1 MRSQRGSGYQFGFNP
16 PPQASKDVTRTRDA
30 AEAVADRARYE
41 ANQAAERERE
51 MIYREQ
57 LARALY
63 ERDAI
68 RAGYGR
74 HLNF

>member
-41 ANQAAERERE
+41 ANQAAERESER
-51 MIYREQ
+51 IYKEQ